1 MRVSCYVITLH
12 VRGLTHKALRGDSPG
27 VVDEI
32 RKYIAL
38 GVSPEDARDRV
49 MSRVKPTL
57 DSQFESLSTTWSIDG
72 DRGDI
77 VELTKVDVETHPGTN
92 IPKD

>member
-12 VRGLTHKALRGDSPG
+12 VRGLMHKALRGDSPG
-27 VVDEI
+27 VVDET

-49 MSRVKPTL
+49 MSRVKPML
-57 DSQFESLSTTWSIDG
+57 DSQFESLSTTWGVDG

-77 VELTKVDVETHPGTN
+77 VELAKVDVETHPGTN